1 MCRSEGFAI
10 HPGVLDIAE
19 CDRLLD
25 GLSSV
30 ATSRAGA
37 RHLLSHPPIDA
48 LARDRRLLALV
59 ENAIPFRV
67 TYFNKAADAN
77 WAVQWHQ
84 DTALPL
90 RARFDAEGWGPWSE
104 KRGVLYAHA
113 PASALQQV
121 IALRVHLDSSDADNG
136 PLRVIPGSHE
146 LGVLSDDEVSVLA
159 HRSAAIECVVP
170 KGGVVMMRPLIIHS
184 SSKIEAAAKPRR
196 VLHIE
201 YAASLELAPG
211 IDLARA

>member
-1 MCRSEGFAI
+1 MSPSEGFAI
-10 HPGVLDIAE
+10 HPGVFDAAE
-19 CDRLLD
+19 CDRLLEA
-25 GLSSV
+25 LV

-37 RHLLSHPPIDA
+37 RHLLSHPPIEA
-48 LARDRRLLALV
+48 LARDPRLLALAA
-59 ENAIPFRV
+59 NAIPFRV

-90 RARFDAEGWGPWSE
+90 RSRFDAEGWGPWSE

-113 PASALQQV
+113 PTSALEQ
-121 IALRVHLDSSDADNG
+121 ITALRVHLDDSDSDNG
-136 PLRVIPGSHE
+136 PLRVIPGSHK
-146 LGVLSDDEVSVLA
+146 LGVMSDDDVSALA
-159 HRSAAIECVVP
+159 HRSTHVECIVP

-184 SSKIEAAAKPRR
+184 SSKIEAPAKPRR

-201 YAASLELAPG
+201 YATSLELAPG
-211 IDLARA
+211 IELALA